1 MWRLSK
7 ISNIHNCQ
15 AKQCYLPFPQAA
27 AETTSPLSW
36 WNGMFCTLVLNTFYW
51 WGLICQHTDA
61 SRKGT
66 NHFYP
71 VLNKEIHNSRHKV
84 PFHFRLDELVY
95 RGQMNAVVSASLI
108 GYSAWLETFQREVN
122 DREGK
127 SAEYELI
134 SWSCE
139 IRQIAGDGEE
149 GMREDNKA
157 SGPRGRHVLIDCCE
171 ILYWRVY
178 P

>member
-1 MWRLSK
+1 METLE

-36 WNGMFCTLVLNTFYW
+36 WNGMFCTLTLNTFYW

-71 VLNKEIHNSRHKV
+71 VLNKELHNGRHKV

-127 SAEYELI
+127 ICRIWADFLKL
-134 SWSCE
+134 WNQADCW
-139 IRQIAGDGEE
+139 GW
-149 GMREDNKA
+149 
-157 SGPRGRHVLIDCCE
+157 RGRDE
-171 ILYWRVY
+171 GR
-178 P
+178 